1 MVGLI
6 QRVQSA
12 SVMVGQQQV
21 ATIGMG
27 LLVFIGIQRDDDP
40 DTARRLVQRSMALR
54 LFPQYDGRMG
64 LNLLQAGGDLLL
76 VPQFTLAARIK
87 GTRPDFGP
95 AAPPQ
100 EASALFDTMMTIA
113 QTLYPAGKVAAGVF
127 GAHMMVHLVND
138 GPVTF
143 HLEEPSQMTAAHRPG
158 KNSG

>member
-12 SVMVGQQQV
+12 SVMVDQQQV
-21 ATIGMG
+21 AAIGLG
-27 LLVFIGIQRDDDP
+27 LLIFMGIQRGDD
-40 DTARRLVQRSMALR
+40 TESARLLLQRSLGLR
-54 LFPQYDGRMG
+54 IFPQDDGRMG
-64 LNLLQAGGDLLL
+64 CNLQQAGGDLLL
-76 VPQFTLAARIK
+76 VPQFTLAARIH

-100 EASALFDTMMTIA
+100 EARPLFDAMVTIA
-113 QTLYPAGKVAAGVF
+113 QTLHPDGKVAAGIF

-143 HLEEPSQMTAAHRPG
+143 HLDAPPSVTTAQR
-158 KNSG
+158 SRR